1 MRRETRFKEG
11 AWIDG
16 FEYHNEAQLKDEIE
30 RYESLL
36 YEYKTEF
43 AIRLG
48 MNNPDGNAE
57 ELFFEFEELW
67 EALQDTM
74 FRLSDLY
81 VIEGNKDYIN
91 NGESE

>member
-1 MRRETRFKEG
+1 MSRETHFKEG
-11 AWIDG
+11 AWIGG
-16 FEYHNEAQLKDEIE
+16 FEYHNEAQLKGEIE

-36 YEYKTEF
+36 YKYKTEF

-57 ELFFEFEELW
+57 EMFFEFEELW
-67 EALQDTM
+67 DAMQDTM

-81 VIEGNKDYIN
+81 VIETNKEHID
-91 NGESE
+91 NGED